1 MGSRETAAMKSI
13 ILGVVLA
20 VALRAAEEK
29 TTEHKTF
36 SGVRELVIDNI
47 TGSIDVTAST
57 GGSVEMDIEKTLSG
71 SSEDRLSLARK
82 EISLASTQEGGL
94 VRLLVDGPFRCH
106 CSDNSVS
113 FHGHQVYDFNYNFK
127 VRVPRDVK
135 LELRTVNSSRINV
148 EGTAGDYTISNVNGP
163 IEMKDVEGSGSVHTV
178 NGGVKVLYARNPTGA
193 TSYRTVNGSLDIS
206 FRAGLNADVKMK
218 TMNGGLYTDFDVSAM
233 PVSANPPENRDGK
246 FVWRS
251 RQMTGVRIGRGGP
264 ELQFET
270 LNGNVMI
277 KNREK

>member
-1 MGSRETAAMKSI
+1 MKRA
-13 ILGVVLA
+13 ILALA
-20 VALRAAEEK
+20 LALTLHATEEK
-29 TTEHKTF
+29 TNEHKTF
-36 SGVRELVIDNI
+36 AGVKELVIDNI
-47 TGSIDVTAST
+47 TGFIEVTASN
-57 GGSVEMDIEKTLSG
+57 GNSVEMDIEKTLSG
-71 SSEDRLSLARK
+71 ESADRLSLAKK
-82 EISLASTQEGGL
+82 EISLSTTQEGGL
-94 VRLLVDGPFRCH
+94 IRLLVDGPFRCH
-106 CSDNSVS
+106 CSESSIN
-113 FHGHQVYDFNYNFK
+113 FRGYEVYKFNYDFK
-127 VRVPRDVK
+127 VRVPRYVK
-135 LELRTVNSSRINV
+135 LELRTVNKSHITV

-163 IEMKDVEGSGSVHTV
+163 IEMKDVEGSGSIHTV

>member
-1 MGSRETAAMKSI
+1 MKRM
-13 ILGVVLA
+13 ILGLA
-20 VALRAAEEK
+20 LALALDAAEEK
-29 TTEHKTF
+29 SAEHKTF

-47 TGSIDVTAST
+47 SGFIEVTAST
-57 GGSVEMDIEKTLSG
+57 GNSVEMDIEKTLSG
-71 SSEDRLSLARK
+71 ESADRLSLARK
-82 EISLASTQEGGL
+82 EISLSTTQEGGL

-135 LELRTVNSSRINV
+135 LELRTVNNSRISV
-148 EGTAGDYTISNVNGP
+148 EGTAGDYTVSNVNGP
-163 IEMKDVEGSGSVHTV
+163 IEMKDVEGSGTVHTV
-178 NGGVKVLYARNPTGA
+178 NGEVKVLYARNPTAA
-193 TSYRTVNGSLDIS
+193 TSFRTVNGSLDIS

-218 TMNGGLYTDFDVSAM
+218 TLNGGLYTDFDVSAL
-233 PVSANPPENRDGK
+233 PVAATSPEYRNGK
-246 FVWRS
+246 FVWSS
-251 RQMTGVRIGRGGP
+251 RRMTGVRIGRGGP